1 MKTKQTR
8 PMMRSSEY
16 KINRCTKLKLL
27 GFAFLLLLSQV
38 VTRISAFSTIVI
50 ASRTKQQQQIA
61 TASTTS
67 LLLSIVPSST
77 TINECNPIES
87 FEEEDDNDLLSPSS
101 SSSSSSSS
109 SRRRSILMQIL
120 TTAATTTMALSL
132 PSACHA
138 ASSSARKIDPETAY
152 RNLRKAREELAIA
165 GRTYFPKQDWDGL
178 REYLDDD
185 NEKSYN
191 INHYDDNASALLTST
206 RLDAESKKAIGTIR
220 RFGVGADVI
229 IMYGGLKAELSEDNE
244 RPNSA
249 DIQKYYLK
257 TLDSIEEVIAIIKS
271 NPGFSKID

>member
-101 SSSSSSSS
+101 SSSSSSS
-109 SRRRSILMQIL
+109 RRRSILMQIL

-138 ASSSARKIDPETAY
+138 VSSSARKIDPETAY